1 MSIGTLN
8 KNKRHN
14 LFTEIFN
21 VDLIE
26 VIGKPRNKT
35 CLCFILSSL
44 IHISI
49 VTVRKWLLRSV
60 RTCVCEEVGLEVGPL
75 VEAPLTDGTP
85 VGRLLVV
92 KDLVDCECSG
102 LAETLPAV

>member
-1 MSIGTLN
+1 MRSRLQPV
-8 KNKRHN
+8 R
-14 LFTEIFN
+14 
-21 VDLIE
+21 DLQQ
-26 VIGKPRNKT
+26 
-35 CLCFILSSL
+35 
-44 IHISI
+44 
-49 VTVRKWLLRSV
+49 LLGLDV
-60 RTCVCEEVGLEVGPL
+60 GVGLEVGLQVGPL